1 MAGKEDGKILT
12 ERRKMFGAI
21 GTLVVGGA
29 GTLKWT
35 SDSVDERD
43 EWKTEILYPQI
54 NDFLGQLETT
64 DYDKIDTTPE
74 GVDIGTYVTGWD
86 GKGLELEFETPHLL
100 EDMAGKVENKRE
112 FYEDPKVAE
121 DVAIEQL
128 SSGEYF
134 EEGADLFGII
144 ADNFGE
150 VPELEEVTVSYTTD
164 KDDIHSTGLEYS
176 FSTDEIGDNPVQQ
189 YRDSIVDRLE

>member
-1 MAGKEDGKILT
+1 MTEEGGEILT
-12 ERRKMFGAI
+12 EKRKFIGAI

-29 GTLKWT
+29 GTLKWA

-43 EWKTEILYPQI
+43 EWKAETLYPQI
-54 NDFLGQLETT
+54 NDFLGELENTN
-64 DYDKIDTTPE
+64 YDKIDTSPE

-86 GKGLELEFETPHLL
+86 GEGLELKFETPHLL
-100 EDMAGKVENKRE
+100 EDMAGKVDNKRE
-112 FYEDPKVAE
+112 FYEDPTVAK

-134 EEGADLFGII
+134 KEGADLFGII